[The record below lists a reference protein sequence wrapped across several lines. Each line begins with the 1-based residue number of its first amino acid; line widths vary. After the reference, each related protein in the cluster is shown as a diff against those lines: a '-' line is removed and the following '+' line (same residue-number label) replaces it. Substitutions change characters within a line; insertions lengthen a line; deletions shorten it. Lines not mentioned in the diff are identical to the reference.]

1 LRVAK
6 SGGSIALVRTSTLS
20 LGVSRRTKLKN
31 PVTAQL
37 FIAGWNYCQQ
47 HGRALC
53 LHNGRHFPGPGAS
66 EVGPAERAILKSS
79 ASTKFL
85 MGVRA
90 KGAKATQG
98 NRGRRRLVGLVRDR
112 NILEDVNK
120 G

>member
-1 LRVAK
+1 MALRVAK

-53 LHNGRHFPGPGAS
+53 LQSGWSQHWESLPPNG
-66 EVGPAERAILKSS
+66 L
-79 ASTKFL
+79 
-85 MGVRA
+85 
-90 KGAKATQG
+90 
-98 NRGRRRLVGLVRDR
+98 
-112 NILEDVNK
+112 
-120 G
+120 